1 MSEAAMLFAPA
12 PVIRRL
18 SSVASHIITAV
29 MLMLMR
35 LVRLG
40 LFSAALDHITLPVD
54 GVLLL
59 ALFKV
64 LMVALI

>member
-1 MSEAAMLFAPA
+1 
-12 PVIRRL
+12 
-18 SSVASHIITAV
+18 
-29 MLMLMR
+29 MLMR